1 MSAEPA
7 EGPWRPRLRQ
17 RSPRAEAAPGPACDR
32 RSSPRPEAERSAPA
46 GPSGS
51 GEPVSPRRGAA
62 GGAEPEPGEKKEEPE
77 ATGVASSRPKAGG
90 AQRKRAQRSPSRER
104 ISPCKRSCGKDQA
117 PTGSD
122 SAPRPFSSGP
132 RARHHWW
139 RRWSLKGT
147 TCRKS
152 LPPFHEDIAEL
163 SKSIDPELPE
173 VERLSKLLT
182 LSFEFSAQ
190 KLEKAA
196 VEGDGFDPAAFRAN
210 VNSVSEELQQH
221 LKKLQLD
228 GTLKNWVEEEDP
240 EETSMDPALGESV
253 AQIKEHMG
261 RFTTE
266 LQSWDLLLLEYQQ
279 TAENM
284 SRRLEECKLKG
295 GNVEPESYLGSSQ
308 AEVVLS
314 KPDYQKILDDQREVF
329 TCMELVLDEML
340 QVGQL
345 LRAIV
350 DTGTESLQNVSGT
363 LAARTFRRMERS
375 PVRRLLAPSAVAPSV
390 APSAGP
396 SVAAPSASPS
406 AVAPSAAAPP
416 DA

>member
-1 MSAEPA
+1 
-7 EGPWRPRLRQ
+7 
-17 RSPRAEAAPGPACDR
+17 
-32 RSSPRPEAERSAPA
+32 
-46 GPSGS
+46 
-51 GEPVSPRRGAA
+51 
-62 GGAEPEPGEKKEEPE
+62 
-77 ATGVASSRPKAGG
+77 ASSRPKAGG

-152 LPPFHEDIAEL
+152 LPPFHEDIAGKRCP
-163 SKSIDPELPE
+163 SLPCSSQAAR
-173 VERLSKLLT
+173 VIICKRKAWHSLT
-182 LSFEFSAQ
+182 HAPRSLIFC
-190 KLEKAA
+190 
-196 VEGDGFDPAAFRAN
+196 
-210 VNSVSEELQQH
+210 
-221 LKKLQLD
+221 
-228 GTLKNWVEEEDP
+228 
-240 EETSMDPALGESV
+240 
-253 AQIKEHMG
+253 

-314 KPDYQKILDDQREVF
+314 KPDYQKILDDQRELERIF
-329 TCMELVLDEML
+329 WGKKTFST
-340 QVGQL
+340 VGQL

-363 LAARTFRRMERS
+363 LGKRRPGAEPPRSGAPAPPSQPLWSLAAARTFRRMERS